1 MSLSD
6 PQTDQLRYGELT
18 TTDRDDAIAQ
28 LRYGELT
35 TTDRDDAIA
44 CDEKSHARLTTD

>member
-6 PQTDQLRYGELT
+6 PKTDQP
-18 TTDRDDAIAQ
+18 
-28 LRYGELT
+28 RYGELT

-44 CDEKSHARLTTD
+44 CDEKSHAQLTTD